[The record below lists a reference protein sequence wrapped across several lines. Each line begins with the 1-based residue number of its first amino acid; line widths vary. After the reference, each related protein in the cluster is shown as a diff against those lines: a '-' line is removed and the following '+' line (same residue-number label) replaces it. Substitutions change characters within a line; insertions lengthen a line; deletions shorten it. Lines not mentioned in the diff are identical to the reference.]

1 MSWQQ
6 LFREKQSWLQE
17 HSMGDGPTVQTL
29 ALPTQ
34 HDVKP
39 ASTHDAPNS
48 PFPPLSLPLPLPHP
62 LPLMDPLPGG
72 GTLDAAMRQCDN
84 KRIS

>member
-1 MSWQQ
+1 MMSWQQ
-6 LFREKQSWLQE
+6 LFKEKQSWLQE

-48 PFPPLSLPLPLPHP
+48 PFPPPPLPLPLPPP
-62 LPLMDPLPGG
+62 LPLPGE
-72 GTLDAAMRQCDN
+72 GTLEAAMHHRNQPT
-84 KRIS
+84 KSE